1 MARIHAPASG
11 GRSASRT
18 TRGAS
23 SARGGGS
30 APTPS
35 VDPRAPLTETSVLQL
50 QQTAGNRAVVQRVLI
65 APNDFTTHTSATALR
80 RGKTLKEIDRLLALY
95 HELRDTREKKTS
107 GNKHAH
113 MSEDWHNQW
122 QETLS
127 HLVQVTQF
135 WITSHEGDTS
145 RDKMRMPHIQSL
157 HDGADSE
164 LGHAKS
170 RRRKL
175 KLAKFKPEGSKFVQE
190 MEGNASTVLGK
201 VGKVISAALPTAGD
215 SCEVEVALKISV
227 DPSAS
232 AYVGMRLKFAAERQ
246 DRGESDVPVAA
257 GQAAPGAKK
266 AEPDYTTLISLEAA
280 GTGGFKAGGVVDV
293 GFELGGNIEA
303 TGSTPEQA
311 MDLISWGWYRSWRE
325 LKVVPHKM
333 INFLWGGSSSTV
345 GWKRAEKWASN
356 VEKAAFGK
364 DNSSAKVRTGIF
376 GGAKAEGGVAGVA
389 KVGGAFQLAGGKQY
403 TKQSLAQK
411 RKDKKLDAIEK
422 PHSGASRTL
431 GGEYFSASGA
441 FSVAAGPV
449 SGELSSSFIWTRA
462 KRAEKYQL
470 ASIEAGISGTGTM
483 PVNADTGSQI
493 ANYVKDFGPH
503 VAKLIR
509 SIALHAKDKDKSV
522 GTNLAT
528 VFDLG
533 DGVPGIM
540 NQLQWPGAG
549 GHIGFDAYNLE
560 WLGADTPMKDVASQ
574 AGQGPQL
581 DNPPT
586 AALTLSVDLG
596 WEFSEGEF
604 KGFSAEVS
612 LGITEEI
619 SGSVSLLAG
628 RASKTRRL
636 IRFAWEGG
644 SWKPSAVS

>member
-1 MARIHAPASG
+1 VRGSSGGASAPA
-11 GRSASRT
+11 
-18 TRGAS
+18 
-23 SARGGGS
+23 
-30 APTPS
+30 PS
-35 VDPRAPLTETSVLQL
+35 VDPRAPLTEVGILSL

-65 APNDFTTHTSATALR
+65 APNDFRARTSATALR

-95 HELRDTREKKTS
+95 HELRDTREKRTAGS
-107 GNKHAH
+107 KHAH

-135 WITSHEGDTS
+135 WMDSHEGDTS
-145 RDKMRMPHIQSL
+145 RDKMRMPHIKSL
-157 HDGADSE
+157 NKTAGDE

-170 RRRKL
+170 RRKKL
-175 KLAKFKPEGSKFVQE
+175 KLAKFKPQGNKFVQD
-190 MEGNASTVLGK
+190 MEGNAFSVLGK
-201 VGKVISAALPTAGD
+201 VGKAIEAALPTAGD
-215 SCEVEVALKISV
+215 SCEVEVALKIPV

-232 AYVGMRLKFAAERQ
+232 AYVGMRLKFAAERL
-246 DRGESDVPVAA
+246 DRGETDVPVSA
-257 GQAAPGAKK
+257 GQSAPAKK
-266 AEPDYTTLISLEAA
+266 SEPDYTTQISLEAA
-280 GTGGFKAGGVVDV
+280 GTGGFKAGGLVDI

-303 TGSTPEQA
+303 TGATPKQA

-325 LKVVPHKM
+325 SKVVPHKM
-333 INFLWGGSSSTV
+333 INFLWGGGSISTV
-345 GWKRAEKWASN
+345 GWKRAETWASN
-356 VEKAAFGK
+356 VEKATFGK
-364 DNSSAKVRTGIF
+364 DKSAAKVRTGIF

-389 KVGGAFQLAGGKQY
+389 KVGGEFQLAGGKQY
-403 TKQSLAQK
+403 TKESLAQK

-422 PHSGASRTL
+422 PHSGASRSL

-441 FSVAAGPV
+441 LSVAAGPV
-449 SGELSSSFIWTRA
+449 SGELSTSFIWNRA
-462 KRAEKYQL
+462 KRADKYQL
-470 ASIEAGISGTGTM
+470 ASIEAGISGSGTM
-483 PVNADTGSQI
+483 PVNSDTGNQI

-509 SIALHAKDKDKSV
+509 SIALHAKDKDKRV

-540 NQLQWPGAG
+540 NQLHWPGSG
-549 GHIGFDAYNLE
+549 GSIGFDAYNLE
-560 WLGADTPMKDVASQ
+560 WLGADTPMKDAASQ

-586 AALTLSVDLG
+586 ATLTLSVDLG
-596 WEFSEGEF
+596 WEFDQGTF

-636 IRFAWEGG
+636 IRFAWDGG
-644 SWKPSAVS
+644 SWIPSAVS